1 MFSQDPYNQ
10 EFGYQALTT
19 FWLDFSIAEGF
30 GQKAIQETYDNAVK
44 SWGDNYKY
52 MTEMALVLNHKG
64 WVLHKIRPQFA
75 KFYFDLWE
83 KHNDYV
89 FKHFKENEEAISYFL
104 EVTD

>member
-1 MFSQDPYNQ
+1 
-10 EFGYQALTT
+10 
-19 FWLDFSIAEGF
+19 
-30 GQKAIQETYDNAVK
+30 
-44 SWGDNYKY
+44 

-64 WVLHKIRPQFA
+64 WVLYKIHPQLA

>member
-10 EFGYQALTT
+10 ELGYEALTT

-30 GQKAIQETYDNAVK
+30 GQKAVQETYDNAVK
-44 SWGDNYKY
+44 SWGDDYKY

-64 WVLHKIRPQFA
+64 WVLYKIHPQFA

-89 FKHFKENEEAISYFL
+89 FEHFKENEEAISYFL